1 MQMIPKKTLT
11 VEPHWQKEL
20 ANCFTTIE
28 SLAEYLQLPALSTQ
42 NIEQHSKARRLF
54 PMRVPRPF
62 ADLMEIGNWD
72 DPLLKQVLPSS
83 SEFITAKGFVDDPLE
98 EQSNQQTGLIHKY
111 KSRVLLILKGACAV
125 NCRYCFRR
133 HFPYKDN
140 HLRKSDIDN
149 IFHYIQKDTSL
160 NEVILSGGD
169 PLMANNKALQNIVEQ
184 LHTLDHIKRLR
195 IHTRLPVVI
204 PQRIDDG
211 FLALLQHIQDRNKQ
225 LKVILVFHINHAN
238 EIGQALRQKCE
249 LLKAHGVLLLNQSV
263 LLKNINDN
271 EDTLCE
277 LSENLI
283 DAGILPYYLHMFDP
297 VKGASHFDVSRHKA
311 TTLIAEMIKRLP
323 GFLVPKLV
331 KEIPGQPGKTPI
343 DLGLEP

>member
-1 MQMIPKKTLT
+1 MIPKKTLT

-20 ANCFTTIE
+20 ANCFTSLE
-28 SLAEYLQLPALSTQ
+28 SLAEYLQLPRISSIDLD
-42 NIEQHSKARRLF
+42 QHSKARRLF

-62 ADLMEIGNWD
+62 ADLMEIGNWN
-72 DPLLKQVLPSS
+72 DPLLKQVIPHSH
-83 SEFITAKGFVDDPLE
+83 EFIASDGFVDDPLQ
-98 EQSNQQTGLIHKY
+98 EQSSQQTGLIHKY
-111 KSRVLLILKGACAV
+111 ESRVLLILKGACAV

-140 HLRKSDIDN
+140 HLRQNDFDN
-149 IFHYIQKDTSL
+149 IYTYIQNDTSL
-160 NEVILSGGD
+160 NELILSGGD
-169 PLMANNKALQNIVEQ
+169 PLMANNQTLEKIIDN
-184 LHTLDHIKRLR
+184 LHTLPHIKRLR

-204 PQRIDDG
+204 PQRIDEG
-211 FLALLQHIQDRNKQ
+211 FLSLIQRSKNRNKG

-238 EIGQALRQKCE
+238 EISLALRKKCE
-249 LLKAHGVLLLNQSV
+249 LLQAEGVLLLNQSV
-263 LLKNINDN
+263 LLKDIND
-271 EDTLCE
+271 DSDALCE
-277 LSENLI
+277 LSESLI

-297 VKGASHFDVSRHKA
+297 VKGASHFDVSKIVA
-311 TTLIAEMIKRLP
+311 TALMAEMIKRLP